1 MKILGKAL
9 RASIAA
15 GAIVTIV
22 APTAGAATSAAAT
35 NTLQAVVAAPA
46 GHPAPAARS
55 CHDWSSDCDD
65 PYGNCGGW

>member
-1 MKILGKAL
+1 
-9 RASIAA
+9 
-15 GAIVTIV
+15 VTIV